1 MYSMYNALEIKGLSK
16 EYKDFR
22 LDNVSFEVPSGSIVG
37 LIGENGSGKTTIIK
51 LILNMIKKNGGEITV
66 LGKNKDISDIK
77 NEIGVVMDEPGFPA
91 FLNAKEIN
99 RIMKNIFSNWSEDTF
114 FGYLKKLKV
123 PDNKEYK
130 DMSKGTKMKTGI
142 AVALSHNPRLLILD
156 EATNGL
162 DPVVRSEVN
171 EIFTEFTRDES
182 HSILIS
188 SHIVSDLDRI
198 CDYIVFIHNGKLM
211 LFEEKDRLLEK
222 YEPKWM
228 VHGHVHTN
236 RNDLPLSE
244 RRIPTPH
251 FHEFDNK
258 GREIAYRTAVINN
271 DAQFPRDRVEAI
283 KHFSEVHNVC
293 FDGDFK
299 VLSESSLFQD
309 ASQCDDPNFGEE
321 FDE

>member
-1 MYSMYNALEIKGLSK
+1 MSRSQKCIEVINAYSAYTALKAREKLMQKGDFCLKRSSSNANFLTAKKLSVDKQVAVEIKQRAETERHYSINLFCHSFMGTRPS
-16 EYKDFR
+16 FR
-22 LDNVSFEVPSGSIVG
+22 FDA
-37 LIGENGSGKTTIIK
+37 
-51 LILNMIKKNGGEITV
+51 
-66 LGKNKDISDIK
+66 D
-77 NEIGVVMDEPGFPA
+77 
-91 FLNAKEIN
+91 
-99 RIMKNIFSNWSEDTF
+99 
-114 FGYLKKLKV
+114 
-123 PDNKEYK
+123 
-130 DMSKGTKMKTGI
+130 
-142 AVALSHNPRLLILD
+142 
-156 EATNGL
+156 
-162 DPVVRSEVN
+162 
-171 EIFTEFTRDES
+171 
-182 HSILIS
+182 
-188 SHIVSDLDRI
+188 
-198 CDYIVFIHNGKLM
+198 
-211 LFEEKDRLLEK
+211 
-222 YEPKWM
+222 
-228 VHGHVHTN
+228 GHVHTN